1 MRTLALVL
9 ALGACSQAPDDTV
22 PLPGEGWESIGV
34 PSGVGG
40 GVHRLE
46 VPGGWIVTR
55 KYGESVAL
63 AFVPDPDKAWKF

>member
-34 PSGVGG
+34 HGLEKDRYQLLGVDGQRTAVRDG
-40 GVHRLE
+40 LRPTVFE
-46 VPGGWIVTR
+46 Q
-55 KYGESVAL
+55 
-63 AFVPDPDKAWKF
+63 